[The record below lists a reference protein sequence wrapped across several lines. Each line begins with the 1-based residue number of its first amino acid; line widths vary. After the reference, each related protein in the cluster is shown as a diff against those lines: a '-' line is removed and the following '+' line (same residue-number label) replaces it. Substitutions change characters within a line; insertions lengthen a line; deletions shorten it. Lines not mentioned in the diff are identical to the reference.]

1 MAKKFWMEILPLF
14 WWWLRGTT
22 GGGGFLQKYL
32 GKNTYN
38 YRQSD
43 EIDYGI
49 VQFLK
54 EESTPINNG
63 ITLKKID
70 LFHF

>member
-1 MAKKFWMEILPLF
+1 MAMKFWMEIYPF
-14 WWWLRGTT
+14 FRWWLRGTT
-22 GGGGFLQKYL
+22 GGGGSLQKYL
-32 GKNTYN
+32 GKTNYN
-38 YRQSD
+38 YRQSN

-49 VQFLK
+49 VQFFK

-63 ITLKKID
+63 ITLSKIG